1 MLNMTHRIHAVCNI
15 GEHLHD
21 QSDVVVGFGISSPG
35 TNRVW
40 LEWSVLKHTQLLPP
54 RSLVQQRVLDQPT
67 PTILLVI
74 FKKLI
79 STSGIF
85 ATDSGS
91 CTARVMAPQE
101 KATAGPAGA
110 TGVVKKKRVVTTAAD
125 RERLKLKAEDVRWN
139 AAKTPEAKAW
149 INSTRLLKEFLTSG
163 EDVLA
168 LKAGPATRRDMWAK
182 ADAMGLHVEM
192 FDTTASKDVP
202 PQGWIV
208 LGRVAARMAVAGK
221 VRDIQRQNKRQLQE
235 DEDEAEDQD
244 EDEADA
250 GAEKPK
256 TSADLIDPS
265 LREQRAPVAQMMLP
279 GAQQASDIRQQLPAI
294 DYAPKT
300 ITNNKTAQTNLPN
313 ADIEAAKQL
322 SVLKSQAGPARPVFR
337 KDPLEQ
343 AAPKTVDALPQ
354 EITEEQPDT
363 EDATETDRIASWV
376 SQQVESAQTEK
387 DIVDP
392 TGTWKITCEA
402 IAEQLGEIARSDDM
416 NLTIHLEP
424 TRPQSDND
432 TDDSSPATV
441 SDVDVPE
448 SELTEAQKARLGT
461 YQLWATFNLGLFEG
475 VIRFMSPTTLRTSP
489 TSRTSFDLLPSQL
502 PSPENR
508 TFQYKWRGR
517 EVSDS
522 VITVEAEDATQFI
535 RFEEDGVKMTG
546 VFECEYL
553 GETGFEGQK
562 SGKGE
567 ATKECLGK
575 LWSQLS
581 PQAHEMEAQQKA

>member
-1 MLNMTHRIHAVCNI
+1 
-15 GEHLHD
+15 
-21 QSDVVVGFGISSPG
+21 
-35 TNRVW
+35 
-40 LEWSVLKHTQLLPP
+40 
-54 RSLVQQRVLDQPT
+54 
-67 PTILLVI
+67 
-74 FKKLI
+74 
-79 STSGIF
+79 
-85 ATDSGS
+85 
-91 CTARVMAPQE
+91 MAPQE
-101 KATAGPAGA
+101 RATAGPAGAAGATGATGA

-125 RERLKLKAEDVRWN
+125 RERLKLRAEDVRWN

-163 EDVLA
+163 EDVLS
-168 LKAGPATRRDMWAK
+168 LKAGPATRRDLWAK

-192 FDTTASKDVP
+192 FDTRASKDVP

-235 DEDEAEDQD
+235 DEDEAEAED
-244 EDEADA
+244 EDGDATEA
-250 GAEKPK
+250 GADKTK

-279 GAQQASDIRQQLPAI
+279 GGQQASDVRQQLPAI
-294 DYAPKT
+294 DYAPKST
-300 ITNNKTAQTNLPN
+300 TNNKTAQTSLPN

-337 KDPLEQ
+337 KDPLGQ
-343 AAPKTVDALPQ
+343 AAPKPADALPQ
-354 EITEEQPDT
+354 EITKEQPATDET
-363 EDATETDRIASWV
+363 TETDRIANWV

-387 DIVDP
+387 DVVDP
-392 TGTWKITCEA
+392 TGNWKITCEA
-402 IAEQLGEIARSDDM
+402 IAEQLGEMARSDTM

-432 TDDSSPATV
+432 SDDSSPATV
-441 SDVDVPE
+441 SVADVPE

-475 VIRFMSPTTLRTSP
+475 VIRFMSPTTLRTTP
-489 TSRTSFDLLPSQL
+489 TQRTSFDLLPSQL

-522 VITVEAEDATQFI
+522 VITVEAEEATQFI

-562 SGKGE
+562 VGKAE
-567 ATKECLGK
+567 AAKEGLGK

-581 PQAHEMEAQQKA
+581 PQAHDMEAQQNA

>member
-1 MLNMTHRIHAVCNI
+1 
-15 GEHLHD
+15 
-21 QSDVVVGFGISSPG
+21 
-35 TNRVW
+35 
-40 LEWSVLKHTQLLPP
+40 
-54 RSLVQQRVLDQPT
+54 
-67 PTILLVI
+67 
-74 FKKLI
+74 
-79 STSGIF
+79 
-85 ATDSGS
+85 
-91 CTARVMAPQE
+91 MAPQE
-101 KATAGPAGA
+101 KATAGPAGATRA

-125 RERLKLKAEDVRWN
+125 RERLKLRAEDVRWN

-163 EDVLA
+163 EDVLS
-168 LKAGPATRRDMWAK
+168 LKAGPATRRDLWAK

-192 FDTTASKDVP
+192 FDTRASKDVP

-235 DEDEAEDQD
+235 DEDEAEDED
-244 EDEADA
+244 EDAAEA
-250 GAEKPK
+250 GADKPK

-279 GAQQASDIRQQLPAI
+279 GGQQASDIRQQLPAI
-294 DYAPKT
+294 DYSPKGT
-300 ITNNKTAQTNLPN
+300 ANNKTARTSLPN

-343 AAPKTVDALPQ
+343 AVPKTADAPPQ
-354 EITEEQPDT
+354 ELTEEQTTT
-363 EDATETDRIASWV
+363 EDAAETDRIASWV

-387 DIVDP
+387 DVVDP
-392 TGTWKITCEA
+392 TGSWKITCEA
-402 IAEQLGEIARSDDM
+402 IAEQLGEMARSDTM

-424 TRPQSDND
+424 TQPQSDND

-441 SDVDVPE
+441 SDADVPE

-475 VIRFMSPTTLRTSP
+475 IIRFMSPTTLRTTP
-489 TSRTSFDLLPSQL
+489 TQRTSFDLLPFQL

-522 VITVEAEDATQFI
+522 VITVEAEEATQFI

-562 SGKGE
+562 VGKAE
-567 ATKECLGK
+567 AVKESLGK

-581 PQAHEMEAQQKA
+581 PQAHDMEAQQNA

>member
-1 MLNMTHRIHAVCNI
+1 
-15 GEHLHD
+15 
-21 QSDVVVGFGISSPG
+21 
-35 TNRVW
+35 
-40 LEWSVLKHTQLLPP
+40 
-54 RSLVQQRVLDQPT
+54 
-67 PTILLVI
+67 
-74 FKKLI
+74 
-79 STSGIF
+79 
-85 ATDSGS
+85 
-91 CTARVMAPQE
+91 MAPQE
-101 KATAGPAGA
+101 KATAGATGP

-125 RERLKLKAEDVRWN
+125 RERLKLRAEDVRWN

-149 INSTRLLKEFLTSG
+149 INSTRLLKEFLTNG

-168 LKAGPATRRDMWAK
+168 LKAGPATRRDLWAK

-192 FDTTASKDVP
+192 FDTKASKDAP
-202 PQGWIV
+202 PQGWVV
-208 LGRVAARMAVAGK
+208 LGRVASRMAVAGK

-235 DEDEAEDQD
+235 DEDEAEN

-250 GAEKPK
+250 GAEQPK
-256 TSADLIDPS
+256 NLADLIDPS

-279 GAQQASDIRQQLPAI
+279 SGQQASDIRQQLPAI

-300 ITNNKTAQTNLPN
+300 TGNNKAAQTNMPN

-337 KDPLEQ
+337 KDPLQPE
-343 AAPKTVDALPQ
+343 AAPNLPDALPQ
-354 EITEEQPDT
+354 EITEDQPTT
-363 EDATETDRIASWV
+363 EDTTETDRIASWV
-376 SQQVESAQTEK
+376 SQQVETAQTEK
-387 DIVDP
+387 DVVDP
-392 TGTWKITCEA
+392 TGSWKVTCEA
-402 IAEQLGEIARSDDM
+402 IAEQLGEMAMTDGM
-416 NLTIHLEP
+416 NLTIYLEP

-432 TDDSSPATV
+432 TDDSSPATI
-441 SDVDVPE
+441 SNTDVRE
-448 SELTEAQKARLGT
+448 SELTEAQQARLGT
-461 YQLWATFNLGLFEG
+461 YQLWATFNMGLFEG
-475 VIRFMSPTTLRTSP
+475 IIRFMSPTTVRTTP
-489 TSRTSFDLLPSQL
+489 TQRTSFDLLPSQL

-535 RFEEDGVKMTG
+535 RFEEDGIKMTG

-562 SGKGE
+562 IGKGE
-567 ATKECLGK
+567 VAKESLGK

-581 PQAHEMEAQQKA
+581 PQAHEMEAQQKV

>member
-1 MLNMTHRIHAVCNI
+1 
-15 GEHLHD
+15 
-21 QSDVVVGFGISSPG
+21 
-35 TNRVW
+35 
-40 LEWSVLKHTQLLPP
+40 
-54 RSLVQQRVLDQPT
+54 
-67 PTILLVI
+67 
-74 FKKLI
+74 
-79 STSGIF
+79 
-85 ATDSGS
+85 
-91 CTARVMAPQE
+91 MAPQE

-110 TGVVKKKRVVTTAAD
+110 AGVVKKKRVVTTAAD
-125 RERLKLKAEDVRWN
+125 RERLKLRAEDVRWN

-192 FDTTASKDVP
+192 FDTRASKDVP

-235 DEDEAEDQD
+235 DEDEAEDED
-244 EDEADA
+244 EDDADA
-250 GAEKPK
+250 GADKPK

-279 GAQQASDIRQQLPAI
+279 DAQQASDIRQQLPAI

-300 ITNNKTAQTNLPN
+300 IANNKTAQTDLPN

-343 AAPKTVDALPQ
+343 AAPKTADALPQ
-354 EITEEQPDT
+354 DISEEQPAT
-363 EDATETDRIASWV
+363 ENATETDRIASWV
-376 SQQVESAQTEK
+376 SEQVESAQTEK

-392 TGTWKITCEA
+392 SGTWKISCEA
-402 IAEQLGEIARSDDM
+402 IAEQVGEMARSDDM
-416 NLTIHLEP
+416 NLTIYLEP

-432 TDDSSPATV
+432 SDDASPATV
-441 SDVDVPE
+441 SDADVSD

-475 VIRFMSPTTLRTSP
+475 IIRFMSPTTLRTTP
-489 TSRTSFDLLPSQL
+489 TQRTSFDLLPSQL
-502 PSPENR
+502 PSSENR

-535 RFEEDGVKMTG
+535 RFEENGVKMTG
-546 VFECEYL
+546 VFECDYL

-562 SGKGE
+562 TAKGE
-567 ATKECLGK
+567 AAKQSLGK